1 MNAKKQFV
9 DLNLRNRRTGIS
21 LPACLIAVVAGL
33 AALATPPAQAQTFQ
47 VLYTFSGGS
56 DGSSPWGVILDAAGN
71 LYGATR
77 EGGSTSEGA
86 GQNGAQLVGR
96 LLGSRDQDAHVQV
109 GVAELRVEG
118 GGGLDAIDVG
128 GGRHGLEPHVAVDA
142 AQIGRA

>member
-77 EGGSTSEGA
+77 EGGSTSEGCNTYFRGCGVVFKIDPV
-86 GQNGAQLVGR
+86 GQESVLHSFSGGNDGLYPLASLI
-96 LLGSRDQDAHVQV
+96 QDAA
-109 GVAELRVEG
+109 GNLYG
-118 GGGLDAIDVG
+118 TTSGLSSFTSASG
-128 GGRHGLEPHVAVDA
+128 
-142 AQIGRA
+142 